1 MPTFVNRGALD
12 QLLLERFGGRVG
24 RGLAGELSRQH
35 NHSAQADSQF
45 TPTLTGHTAEDEYS
59 AETGDNGQM
68 QTNVCSRAKGVQS
81 MEVAAQ
87 PGRGIG
93 CDIGRG
99 EAVEHELDA
108 FISKRHEQRVKSE
121 GERQAEEAWKESV
134 RRYEAL
140 RREENRQ
147 AWASFHETQAER
159 HRRTLAGLIA
169 GHEEK
174 ARKLLKSEIPSLDRP
189 EI

>member
-1 MPTFVNRGALD
+1 MSVEFY
-12 QLLLERFGGRVG
+12 GRQDFSNQSEFRAAPV
-24 RGLAGELSRQH
+24 
-35 NHSAQADSQF
+35 
-45 TPTLTGHTAEDEYS
+45 LTGHHSGKDEYC

-68 QTNVCSRAKGVQS
+68 QTNVCRGEGSTECGNNSAAGTGHRPRYRA
-81 MEVAAQ
+81 
-87 PGRGIG
+87 
-93 CDIGRG
+93 G

-108 FISKRHEQRVKSE
+108 FISKRHVQRVKSE

-134 RRYEAL
+134 RWYEAR

-159 HRRTLAGLIA
+159 HRRTLASLIA

>member
-1 MPTFVNRGALD
+1 MSVEFY
-12 QLLLERFGGRVG
+12 GRQDFSNQSEFRAAPV
-24 RGLAGELSRQH
+24 
-35 NHSAQADSQF
+35 
-45 TPTLTGHTAEDEYS
+45 LTGHSGKDEYS
-59 AETGDNGQM
+59 AETGDI
-68 QTNVCSRAKGVQS
+68 CSRAKGVHS

-93 CDIGRG
+93 RDIGRG

-108 FISKRHEQRVKSE
+108 FISKRHERRVKSE

-134 RRYEAL
+134 RRYEAR

-159 HRRTLAGLIA
+159 HSCTLAGLIA
-169 GHEEK
+169 GHQEK